1 MNNKKSENAYTLIEV
16 LVAVAVFFI
25 ITAGPTGLMVT
36 ALRNQHRILGQ
47 SEIMDN
53 VSYVVEYVSR
63 NLRMAKKE
71 LDCADKFNP
80 ATCSCLTGDGYG
92 FNYEVT
98 RSGHGIK
105 FKSYKD
111 PSVCYEIFVDNG
123 ILKQIEDGGAAVPL
137 TSDDSEVTLFEV
149 KESGAG
155 QDDSPSRQP
164 RVTMMLEVTKRDV
177 ADFPKIRVQTTIS
190 QRNLDFAY

>member
-1 MNNKKSENAYTLIEV
+1 MNNNYTKNAYTLIEV
-16 LVAVAVFFI
+16 LVAVAVFFV

-71 LDCADKFNP
+71 LDCTDKFDP
-80 ATCSCLTGDGYG
+80 VTCSCLDRDGYG

-98 RSGHGIK
+98 RSGHGLK

-111 PSVCYEIFVDNG
+111 PSVCYEIFLDNG
-123 ILKQIEDGGAAVPL
+123 VLKQTEDGGAAVAL

-149 KESGAG
+149 RESGAD
-155 QDDSPSRQP
+155 QDENAQP
-164 RVTMMLEVTKRDV
+164 RVTIMMEVTKANV
-177 ADFPKIRVQTTIS
+177 ADFPRIRIQTTVS
-190 QRNLDFAY
+190 QRNLDFNY